1 MSLFERSP
9 VQRARNR
16 IYFGNFIDALL
27 RTALFAFDGMTDEN
41 GPLQPA
47 NMVKALFQQL
57 SRTLSRSRITKI
69 LAKRRITCSYPAGL
83 MRGSMNLNA
92 KYLSMWKR
100 DDCCDYLHSERSQ
113 GEVIKSTMGQ
123 FIQKQKKKARGRR
136 TKMKDF
142 ASPNSS
148 LQPQGSNNA
157 RFSKIKTHF
166 TTRWCSCLLA
176 TIASYRVP
184 E

>member
-1 MSLFERSP
+1 
-9 VQRARNR
+9 
-16 IYFGNFIDALL
+16 
-27 RTALFAFDGMTDEN
+27 MTDEN

-148 LQPQGSNNA
+148 LQPKVA
-157 RFSKIKTHF
+157 
-166 TTRWCSCLLA
+166 TTRALVQDQDTLHHKVVQLL
-176 TIASYRVP
+176 TRYNRQLPSRRVNITKIIVVGVCYRVYLT
-184 E
+184 